1 MPFYAIGEATASA
14 VAELRAAL
22 PSRLVPG
29 NIRGQAQSGTAEQLA
44 HFILSDLSER
54 VEGSTARRLL
64 YLTGDKNRDTLPN
77 ILTSGGIVLDALQV
91 YATHGSPSFPH
102 DLKNA
107 IENMQAGKWPVE
119 MFNPLKCRQRER
131 IDPSQSWGWVVFFAP
146 SAAEQVLPTLL
157 DQFQFQGIDSSTGLV
172 GNKQRV
178 RIAVIGPTT
187 ASFMRDTL
195 KLHVDVVAP
204 RPTSKDLASAVAA
217 FDGT

>member
-14 VAELRAAL
+14 AAELRAAL

-29 NIRGQAQSGTAEQLA
+29 DTRGQAQSGTAEQLA
-44 HFILSDLSER
+44 HFILSDLSAR
-54 VEGSTARRLL
+54 TDGSAVRKLL
-64 YLTGDKNRDTLPN
+64 YLMGDKNRDTLTN
-77 ILTSGGIVLDALQV
+77 ILSSAGIVLDALQV

-107 IENMQAGKWPVE
+107 IENVQAGKWPVK
-119 MFNPLKCRQRER
+119 MFSSLKCQQGEC
-131 IDPSQSWGWVVFFAP
+131 IDPSQTWGWVVFFAP
-146 SAAEQVLPTLL
+146 SAAEQILPTLL
-157 DQFQFQGIDSSTGLV
+157 ERFQFQRIDSSAGLV

-187 ASFMRDTL
+187 ALFTRDAL

-204 RPTSKDLASAVAA
+204 RPTSKDLASAISA